1 MFFGQLRNQ
10 RRAETVRKTGRRM
23 FPDRNQVLLDGLTR
37 KAADVGACNAEIVQF
52 TVGQAGQ
59 LVIGLTEAFPVIVF
73 AYNSIDHCL
82 GLSLSHGHGTADRRL
97 ARSSLTM
104 DI

>member
-1 MFFGQLRNQ
+1 ML
-10 RRAETVRKTGRRM
+10 A
-23 FPDRNQVLLDGLTR
+23 DRNQVLFYGLTC
-37 KAADVGACNAEIVQF
+37 KAADVGTCDAEVVQF

-73 AYNSIDHCL
+73 AYNSINHGL

-97 ARSSLTM
+97 ARSSLT
-104 DI
+104 IGI